1 VGGVLDII
9 NVRAAPPTRAKAF
22 PGLCSLPA
30 DHTTQAISSPST
42 ACRHAPHFSIY
53 HPCAGVSRHRPLDG
67 AFYNGPIV
75 RTLKALIMLKNQL
88 RDPSLLVER
97 AYVNG
102 AWIEADDGATIDV
115 TNPTDGSVIARVPAL
130 QAAETRR
137 AIEASRARFVA
148 WREVPAAE
156 RARYLEV
163 WFGLIMENQEDLA
176 LIMTTE
182 QGKPLTESRGEIAY
196 GASFV
201 KWFAEEARRVYGDTI
216 PSPAADRRILVLK
229 QPIGVVAA
237 ITPWNFPNAMITRK
251 CAPALAAGCTV
262 LVKPSEMTP
271 LSALALAVLAERAG
285 IPAGVFNVLTG
296 LPAGVGGEMTA
307 NPDVRKLS
315 FTGSTR
321 IGQLLMS
328 QCAATIKRLSLEL
341 GGNAPFIV
349 FDDADLDLAIAG
361 VMQSKFRN
369 AGQTCVCANRILV
382 QDGIYDRFAER
393 LCAAVAELKVGNGLQ
408 SGVTIGPLINAAA
421 VDKVARHINDALE
434 KGASIAIGGVPQGE
448 GLYVQPTVLRDANA
462 DMLLATE
469 ETFGPVAPLFRFKDE
484 AEALTLAN
492 ATPYGLGAY
501 YFTQDMR
508 RAWRMGER
516 LEFGMVGLNT
526 GIISMEVAPFGGMKQ
541 SGTGREGSK
550 YGLDEFLEVKA
561 WHIGGLD

>member
-1 VGGVLDII
+1 
-9 NVRAAPPTRAKAF
+9 
-22 PGLCSLPA
+22 
-30 DHTTQAISSPST
+30 
-42 ACRHAPHFSIY
+42 
-53 HPCAGVSRHRPLDG
+53 
-67 AFYNGPIV
+67 
-75 RTLKALIMLKNQL
+75 MLKNQL

-137 AIEASRARFVA
+137 AIEAARARFVA

-434 KGASIAIGGVPQGE
+434 KGASIAIGGIPQGE